1 MRPVCVD
8 LVDWQK
14 TQSAVQSL
22 GHIDLL
28 VNNAGVAA
36 IEAIVDV
43 TSDSF
48 DRQVAMPLTLLF
60 RMCLLILKKS
70 FLC

>member
-1 MRPVCVD
+1 MD

-22 GHIDLL
+22 GHIDFL
-28 VNNAGVAA
+28 VNNAGVTA
-36 IEAIVDV
+36 IETILDV

-48 DRQVAMPLTLLF
+48 DRHVAMPLIFTL
-60 RMCLLILKKS
+60 
-70 FLC
+70 

>member
-8 LVDWQK
+8 LLDWEQ

-22 GHIDLL
+22 GHIDFLI
-28 VNNAGVAA
+28 NNAGVIA
-36 IEAIVDV
+36 IEPFFDV

-48 DRQVAMPLTLLF
+48 DGQVAV
-60 RMCLLILKKS
+60 S
-70 FLC
+70 